1 MTTTAQLLAFVS
13 AVGVACSHS
22 PDATPIPLASPPAA
36 RSHSGPVAAAELLD
50 RMDRRAPVP
59 LLPAMASHQKEN
71 MRDHLIAVREMVT
84 AISIADYAGVEA
96 AAARIGFSQMMGQMC
111 THMGSGAPGFADQ
124 AIEFHHTA
132 DRIGAAA
139 RERNAQ
145 GVLAALG
152 ATLQACTSC
161 HAVWKQQVVDEP
173 TWQRL
178 ASSPSAPGA
187 H

>member
-1 MTTTAQLLAFVS
+1 MTIKAHILAFVS

-22 PDATPIPLASPPAA
+22 PDSTPIPLASRPAA
-36 RSHSGPVAAAELLD
+36 PAHSGPVAAAEQLD
-50 RMDRRAPVP
+50 RMDPRAPVP

-71 MRDHLIAVREMVT
+71 MRDHLLAVQEIVT
-84 AISIADYAGVEA
+84 AVSIADYAGVEA
-96 AAARIGFSQMMGQMC
+96 AAARIGFSQMMGQTC
-111 THMGSGAPGFADQ
+111 THMGSGAPGFAEQ

-139 RERNAQ
+139 RERNAG
-145 GVLAALG
+145 GVLTALG

-161 HAVWKQQVVDEP
+161 HTVWKQQVVDEQ

-178 ASSPSAPGA
+178 ASSPTAPGA